1 MEHSLKMRTSWIVL
15 VGLLA
20 LQVHVLFDDHSAKP
34 GIGEHD
40 DECQLCSTAL
50 SLKSTSAVQSPV
62 ITPRWIAVAIEIPL
76 EPKAVSIAAV
86 KLPDLRGPPVP
97 LES

>member
-1 MEHSLKMRTSWIVL
+1 MGHSLRKRTTWIL
-15 VGLLA
+15 LAALLA
-20 LQVHVLFDDHSAKP
+20 LQIHVLFDDHSAKP
-34 GIGEHD
+34 GIGQHD

-50 SLKSTSAVQSPV
+50 SLRSTSPVQSPSIKPV
-62 ITPRWIAVAIEIPL
+62 WIALALEIPL

-86 KLPDLRGPPVP
+86 ELPDLRGPPVP